1 MFAVV
6 QKDTCVFGSGL
17 TKEEA
22 LKDAEVWI
30 DESYDDLE
38 FSNNYLLVPCSPK
51 LYKQIQ
57 LHGGD
62 TLFIID
68 QGLAQTYEEFNR

>member
-17 TKEEA
+17 TKEDA
-22 LKDAEVWI
+22 LKDAEEWI
-30 DESYDDLE
+30 DVRSYDVHE
-38 FSNNYLLVPCSPK
+38 SIMIVSCSPK
-51 LYKQIQ
+51 LYEQIQ
-57 LHGGD
+57 QHGGD